1 MIWAVLT
8 HQGFYRKT
16 DTKGCSLK
24 QVYEKAKSEDK
35 RLLVFFE
42 GVRTNGLGVLS
53 IREQLSNDLNDL
65 ECPII
70 ITAVKYATSN
80 YNINTVTEGVFWN
93 LYEIL
98 TSTSILLKNKCRL
111 YEKAPTTS
119 IHELNN
125 TLYELY
131 DMFGLKRLD
140 LVAAD
145 YFDFADF
152 YQKTQRA
159 GYTKDK

>member
-1 MIWAVLT
+1 LIWAVLT

-16 DTKGCSLK
+16 ETKGCSLK

-80 YNINTVTEGVFWN
+80 YNINTVNEGVFWN

-111 YEKAPTTS
+111 YGNYSLRCRKGPSDKHSRTKQ
-119 IHELNN
+119 H
-125 TLYELY
+125 TL
-131 DMFGLKRLD
+131 
-140 LVAAD
+140 
-145 YFDFADF
+145 
-152 YQKTQRA
+152 
-159 GYTKDK
+159 